1 MIIMKQYLD
10 LSIKEYQILV
20 AHDWSVYQ
28 NLVIVSEDTRYKIAQ
43 VNENYRVGNITEEE
57 QFNIT
62 LAFLDQ
68 EFKAQLN

>member
-10 LSIKEYQILV
+10 LSLKEYQTLV

-43 VNENYRVGNITEEE
+43 IDDNFHSGNINKEE
-57 QFNIT
+57 QFNLT
-62 LAFLDQ
+62 LSVLSQ

>member
-43 VNENYRVGNITEEE
+43 VDENYRVGNITEEE